1 MKQFQGAVFDLDGT
15 LLDSMG
21 VWEQIDRDTLG
32 RRGIPVP
39 EDYAQ
44 AVALLGFWQ
53 SAEYT
58 IRRFGLPD
66 TSQQLT

>member
-1 MKQFQGAVFDLDGT
+1 MKKFQGAVFDLDGT

-21 VWEQIDRDTLG
+21 VWEQIDRDSLG

-44 AVALLGFWQ
+44 SVALLGFL
-53 SAEYT
+53 AGGGVYDPPV
-58 IRRFGLPD
+58 RAN
-66 TSQQLT
+66 